1 MTHPRER
8 EYPGLSVSGRMLQ
21 DNTRCQPKTHNHN
34 KHPRLSPTQQTN
46 LPLCSSAR
54 NPADTTNCR
63 PPYAVSSLHASPLFI
78 AAVQQQGCATPRPRY
93 IPPRASPTGLY
104 SLYTAVLST
113 AQHRTHCNS
122 KLASNTTCCNYSLHY
137 VVRARK
143 ERRSLVVLNRLG
155 RAPRFPL
162 A

>member
-1 MTHPRER
+1 MLSGRIAQDKTRSQPETHKSQQTVALPLSQLLHPRF
-8 EYPGLSVSGRMLQ
+8 LW
-21 DNTRCQPKTHNHN
+21 T
-34 KHPRLSPTQQTN
+34 
-46 LPLCSSAR
+46 AR
-54 NPADTTNCR
+54 NPNDTANCR
-63 PPYAVSSLHASPLFI
+63 LPHAVSSLHPSPLFI